1 MIKEKNTLVDNIK
14 MIFWAF
20 LVAMLIRTILF
31 QPFTIPSGSM
41 IPSLLV
47 GDYLFVSK
55 YSYGYSNYS
64 IPFNPKIIEKRVFSK
79 YPKRGDV
86 AVFKLPTNTKV
97 DYIKRIIGL
106 PGDKIQVVN
115 GKLIINGKKLKLEK
129 SDNFNYTDRRG
140 NDIIIPRYKEYIDE
154 NVHDIIDILS
164 NSKGDNTQIYIVP
177 EGHYF
182 MMGDNRDNS
191 LDSRFMSQVGYVP
204 YENLVGKAEILFFS
218 INKEES
224 IWKIWRWP
232 SMIRWNRILMKIK

>member
-1 MIKEKNTLVDNIK
+1 MIKEKNTLIGNIK

-20 LVAMLIRTILF
+20 LFAMVIRTILF

-41 IPSLLV
+41 IPTLLV

-55 YSYGYSNYS
+55 YSYGYSDYS
-64 IPFNPKIIEKRVFSK
+64 IPFNPKIIKKRIFSK
-79 YPKRGDV
+79 YPKRGDI
-86 AVFKLPTNTKV
+86 AVFRLPSNTKV
-97 DYIKRIIGL
+97 DYIKRIVGL
-106 PGDKIQVVN
+106 PGDEIQVIN
-115 GKLIINGKKLKLEK
+115 GKLILNGKKLRLEK
-129 SDNFNYTDRRG
+129 SNNFTYTDRTG
-140 NDIIIPRYKEYIDE
+140 VNVIVPQYEEYIGK
-154 NVHDIIDILS
+154 NTHNIIDIIP
-164 NSKGDNTQIYIVP
+164 NSRGDNTQLYTVP

-204 YENLVGKAEILFFS
+204 YKNLVGKAEILFFS

-224 IWKIWRWP
+224 IWKVWQWP

>member
-1 MIKEKNTLVDNIK
+1 MIKEKDTLIGNVK

-41 IPSLLV
+41 LPTLLV

-64 IPFNPKIIEKRVFSK
+64 IPFNPQIVEKRILSK

-86 AVFKLPTNTKV
+86 AVFKLPSNTKV
-97 DYIKRIIGL
+97 DYIKRIVGL
-106 PGDKIQVVN
+106 PGDKIQVIN
-115 GKLIINGKKLKLEK
+115 GKLTINDKELILEK
-129 SDNFNYTDRRG
+129 SGNFNYTNRMG
-140 NDIIIPRYKEYIDE
+140 IKTIIPKYKEYID
-154 NVHDIIDILS
+154 NNIHDIIDVLP
-164 NSKGDNTQIYIVP
+164 NSKGDNTQLYIVP

-204 YENLVGKAEILFFS
+204 YENFLGKAEILFFS
-218 INKEES
+218 IDKEES

-232 SMIRWNRILMKIK
+232 SMIRWNRILMKIT

>member
-1 MIKEKNTLVDNIK
+1 MIKEKDTLIGNVK

-31 QPFTIPSGSM
+31 QPFTMPSGSM
-41 IPSLLV
+41 LPTLLV

-64 IPFNPKIIEKRVFSK
+64 IPFNPQIVEKRIFSK

-86 AVFKLPTNTKV
+86 AVFKLPSNTKV
-97 DYIKRIIGL
+97 DYIKRIVGL
-106 PGDKIQVVN
+106 PGDKIQVIN
-115 GKLIINGKKLKLEK
+115 GKLTINGKELILEK
-129 SDNFNYTDRRG
+129 SGNFNYTNRMG
-140 NDIIIPRYKEYIDE
+140 INTIIPKYKEYID
-154 NVHDIIDILS
+154 NNIHDIIDILP
-164 NSKGDNTQIYIVP
+164 NSKGDNTQLYIVP

-218 INKEES
+218 IDKEES
-224 IWKIWRWP
+224 IWKIWQWT
-232 SMIRWNRILMKIK
+232 SMIRWNRILMKIT